1 MSDELSYKIYMSD
14 ALKAIYNILGG
25 GVEDRYY
32 DFISNE
38 AKVESRTPEE
48 IIEHIRSGLRKL
60 SNGGN

>member
-1 MSDELSYKIYMSD
+1 MSDELSYRIYMSD
-14 ALKAIYNILGG
+14 AIKAIYNSLGG

-32 DFISNE
+32 DFISKST
-38 AKVESRTPEE
+38 KVETRTPEE